1 VIRTCVNRL
10 AGDGDHTIA
19 DEMAEIRVK
28 GLHRIEVR
36 DKSGNPQKAVLEIR
50 YRQICVLPP
59 IGKQKRYPALSLT
72 VIHAEE
78 RGTPANRDKI
88 IWKLITDLHVR
99 SRRDAVEKIR
109 WYAMRWKIEVFHKI
123 LKSGCK
129 AEAAKLR
136 TAQRLTNLIAL
147 FCILAW
153 RVFWMTMLNR
163 SKPNAPPTLA
173 LAKIELALLDHAVR
187 DKTPP
192 KQRNLVHYLNKIA
205 RLGGYL
211 ARAHDPPPGNMVM
224 WRGMTRLTD
233 IRFGAIIG
241 AQLVGN

>member
-1 VIRTCVNRL
+1 
-10 AGDGDHTIA
+10 
-19 DEMAEIRVK
+19 
-28 GLHRIEVR
+28 
-36 DKSGNPQKAVLEIR
+36 
-50 YRQICVLPP
+50 
-59 IGKQKRYPALSLT
+59 LSLT

-88 IWKLITDLHVR
+88 TWKLITNLPVR

-109 WYAMRWKIEVFHKI
+109 WYAMRWKIEVFHKV
-123 LKSGCK
+123 LKSGCR
-129 AEAAKLR
+129 AEEAKLR

-153 RVFWMTMLNR
+153 RVFWMTMISR

-173 LAKIELALLDHAVR
+173 LSNAELALLDHAVP

-192 KQRNLVHYLNKIA
+192 KQRNLEHYLNKIA

-211 ARAHDPPPGNMVM
+211 TRAHDPPPGNMVM
-224 WRGMTRLTD
+224 WRGMTRLNDHQVRRHDWYPTC
-233 IRFGAIIG
+233 G
-241 AQLVGN
+241 